1 MPPSQMIV
9 DMDDKERYQFY
20 LNKVIPKNEDLFKL
34 MRSRMENCLS
44 YYDVIKELEVFYIY
58 EDKVTNS
65 LWLSIKDFLT
75 KRIKANKI
83 QFKERQRAF
92 QRLSIKQSK
101 KYVNGSL
108 IDLLSKEVE
117 DVLKLYFLN
126 KEVNETSSEQLA
138 RIMFMDSGRLYHS
151 ALLLQLLDLHAVEK
165 LDSTIQEKSLELN
178 EKLLKTKTKC
188 NKYVLVKKYA
198 SIEELEAD
206 QKKQIFVDK
215 EYDQTKYKLLEQ
227 YANEKESMDLKEFM
241 VFLVERLMQDHYLTQ
256 EEATIETQSI
266 LKGKRIV
273 ENNTYAVLLVNENGI
288 TSTPFYKR
296 TNDEWV
302 IDKSIDENVFALTS
316 EDFCN
321 AKDSCTFNNN
331 ECLDVNTVKQQ
342 HNKELVDRIVIK

>member
-1 MPPSQMIV
+1 M
-9 DMDDKERYQFY
+9 
-20 LNKVIPKNEDLFKL
+20 
-34 MRSRMENCLS
+34 
-44 YYDVIKELEVFYIY
+44 
-58 EDKVTNS
+58 
-65 LWLSIKDFLT
+65 
-75 KRIKANKI
+75 
-83 QFKERQRAF
+83 
-92 QRLSIKQSK
+92 
-101 KYVNGSL
+101 
-108 IDLLSKEVE
+108 
-117 DVLKLYFLN
+117 
-126 KEVNETSSEQLA
+126 
-138 RIMFMDSGRLYHS
+138 
-151 ALLLQLLDLHAVEK
+151 
-165 LDSTIQEKSLELN
+165 
-178 EKLLKTKTKC
+178 
-188 NKYVLVKKYA
+188 LVKKYA

-273 ENNTYAVLLVNENGI
+273 ENNTYAVLLVNDNGI

-321 AKDSCTFNNN
+321 ANDSCTFNNN

-342 HNKELVDRIVIK
+342 HNKELVDRIVNQMKTEYYLSKQELEQMFKSKYNDSFRGYRVL